1 MNGLTPHPVEV
12 AVAVGGGMVAAGGAV
27 GVAVVLGEV
36 LVGAER
42 RGVAP
47 AEVARLCGGSVAD
60 HLLRTTRL
68 RGRASRVTRNT

>member
-47 AEVARLCGGSVAD
+47 ADGRRWPDYAGEAWPITFSGQRGSGAG
-60 HLLRTTRL
+60 R
-68 RGRASRVTRNT
+68 RG